1 MNESVSVRRPND
13 SAVAKRGVISKLMF
27 MRRFAIND
35 EVAEYSGRRKA
46 TSAVT
51 ALSEVW

>member
-1 MNESVSVRRPND
+1 MNERVSVRRPND

-35 EVAEYSGRRKA
+35 EVAEYSGRRNA
-46 TSAVT
+46 TSADT
-51 ALSEVW
+51 ALSDV